1 MPHFL
6 PVAVQILQ
14 KMMFLTAHGPDRAVS
29 LETVSA
35 GSNDVCMVLGIADLA
50 AAGFDFH
57 LSRGISRSIKKNP
70 NKQKQ
75 KTKQSSD
82 QTVLDRASGLEK

>member
-1 MPHFL
+1 MPYFL

-14 KMMFLTAHGPDRAVS
+14 KMMFLTALRPDRAVS
-29 LETVSA
+29 LETVWT
-35 GSNDVCMVLGIADLA
+35 GSSDVCMVLGIADLA

-57 LSRGISRSIKKNP
+57 FSCGISCSIGKK
-70 NKQKQ
+70 Q
-75 KTKQSSD
+75 QSSD